1 MTKCVIINA
10 KTCLNTIVSFN
21 IIKNILQANVANFE
35 SQTILEKRR
44 EEKHDVF
51 TYSPRAEAKNVSEAS
66 ITSKDLNTTFSHL
79 Q

>member
-1 MTKCVIINA
+1 MCHNKC
-10 KTCLNTIVSFN
+10 KTCLNIIVSFN
-21 IIKNILQANVANFE
+21 IIKNIMQANVTNFE

-51 TYSPRAEAKNVSEAS
+51 TYGPRAEAKNVSEAS